1 MDEINIDDE
10 WSQFLSQMRSGNST
24 VEQLP
29 VSLDPCSA
37 HSIDVPI
44 CDELNISTT
53 TKVLFLNQAI
63 NISEV
68 FWNIPVIEYW
78 KPSQGVIKKQMKIVS
93 HTHEEYA
100 EYENKLKNL
109 SYYTEHVI
117 KRIDNPGARRNRF
130 KDERK
135 ITVGISKKD
144 IMNCRGKVKNAFYN
158 CFALIL
164 RFKYGEAFR
173 EIHVK
178 IFNTGK
184 MEIPGIVND
193 DLLNIVRDMI
203 LSILTPILG
212 DAIEHQSQLLDATLH
227 TQNMD
232 VNDVTGNVL
241 DEVDEN
247 VVLTDVF
254 NLPKSIPVRFIENSN
269 EDSVLINSN
278 FNCGFYI
285 NREKLYSIL
294 RSDKYNIETAYDPC
308 SYPGVKCKFYFNH
321 ENGFI
326 KEKQLGYI
334 SHDDCYQKMDEL
346 GENKKYTEVSFMIF
360 RTGSCL
366 IVGNCTL
373 SILTYIYGFIKNMLS
388 EEYGK
393 IATSSEEHVTK
404 IKQIKIR
411 KRMINVTREYVEGIQ
426 SGNSCNSLT
435 LSLRPAPNNV

>member
-1 MDEINIDDE
+1 MDEVNIDDE
-10 WSQFLSQMRSGNST
+10 WSQFLSQMRSGNNT
-24 VEQLP
+24 VEQSP
-29 VSLDPCSA
+29 VSVNPYSVGA
-37 HSIDVPI
+37 IDMPL

-63 NISEV
+63 NISDV

-78 KPSQGVIKKQMKIVS
+78 KPLQGVIKKQMKIVS

-158 CFALIL
+158 CFAVIL
-164 RFKYGEAFR
+164 RFQYGEVFR

-193 DLLNIVRDMI
+193 DLLNIVRVMI
-203 LSILTPILG
+203 LSILDPI
-212 DAIEHQSQLLDATLH
+212 
-227 TQNMD
+227 
-232 VNDVTGNVL
+232 
-241 DEVDEN
+241 
-247 VVLTDVF
+247 
-254 NLPKSIPVRFIENSN
+254 LPKSTPVRFIENAN

-321 ENGFI
+321 EYGFI
-326 KEKQLGYI
+326 PEKQLGYI
-334 SHDDCYQKMDEL
+334 SDDDCNQRMDEL

-373 SILTYIYGFIKNMLS
+373 SILTYIYGFIKRMLS

-411 KRMINVTREYVEGIQ
+411 KRTINVTREYIEGVNSVN
-426 SGNSCNSLT
+426 SGDH
-435 LSLRPAPNNV
+435 V